1 MTQTRGI
8 RNNNPLN
15 IVKGDKKWDG
25 EIEGSDP
32 RFCTFATMGC
42 GFRAALLTIYTYM
55 YRHRLHT
62 VERIIKRWAP
72 PVENDTQAYINFV
85 CKQMQI
91 EPNYPFGFQDVLC
104 VTALVRAMALM
115 ESGAKG
121 YDKTILNEYLMICY
135 KKHELVDAKD
145 LETAKQRAR
154 QNPAKDGTGA

>member
-1 MTQTRGI
+1 MTQTRGT

-32 RFCTFATMGC
+32 RFCTFATMGS
-42 GFRAALLTIYTYM
+42 GFRAALLTIRTYM
-55 YRHRLHT
+55 FKHRLHT

-85 CKQMQI
+85 CKQMQT
-91 EPNYPFGFQDVLC
+91 EPNYPFGFHDVLH

-115 ESGAKG
+115 ESGVKG
-121 YDKTILNEYLMICY
+121 YDKTILNEYLMICHQ
-135 KKHELVDAKD
+135 KKVVVDEKD
-145 LETAKQRAR
+145 LKTAMQRAR
-154 QNPAKDGTGA
+154 QNLSNDDKG

>member
-32 RFCTFATMGC
+32 RFCTFATMGS
-42 GFRAALLTIYTYM
+42 GFRAALLTIRTYM
-55 YRHRLHT
+55 FKHRLHT

-72 PVENDTQAYINFV
+72 PVENDTQAYIYFV
-85 CKQMQI
+85 CKQMQT
-91 EPNYPFGFQDVLC
+91 EPNYPFGFHDVLH

-121 YDKTILNEYLMICY
+121 YDKTILNEYLMICHQR
-135 KKHELVDAKD
+135 KVVVDEKD
-145 LETAKQRAR
+145 LKTAMQRAR
-154 QNPAKDGTGA
+154 QNPNNDGKG